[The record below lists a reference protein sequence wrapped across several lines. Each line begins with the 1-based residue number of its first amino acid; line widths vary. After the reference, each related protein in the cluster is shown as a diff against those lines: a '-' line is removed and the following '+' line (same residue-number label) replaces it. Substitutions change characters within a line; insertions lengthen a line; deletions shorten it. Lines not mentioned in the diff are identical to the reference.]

1 MKKRILIAIVIAAWC
16 TVLAAAADNGEA
28 IFKSQGCKSCHRPES
43 ASKVNPSLT
52 EIAQM
57 YQGKEDQLTRYLNG
71 EVEAIVKPDKAG
83 MMKRHIEKTK
93 QLSDAD
99 RKSIA
104 DFIMTYAK

>member
-1 MKKRILIAIVIAAWC
+1 MKKNILILFAIFALSAPAVAAEQ
-16 TVLAAAADNGEA
+16 GETL
-28 IFKSQGCKSCHRPES
+28 FKSQGCTACHRPES

-57 YQGKEDQLTRYLNG
+57 YRGKEDQLTLYLNG
-71 EVEAIVKPDKAG
+71 EAEAIVKPDKAG

-104 DFIMTYAK
+104 EFIMTYAK

>member
-1 MKKRILIAIVIAAWC
+1 MKRVIVVFIAVVWFGAPG
-16 TVLAAAADNGEA
+16 LAAEQGKDL
-28 IFKSQGCKSCHRPES
+28 FKSQGCTACHRPEGS
-43 ASKVNPSLT
+43 SKVNPSLT

-57 YQGKEDQLTRYLNG
+57 YQGKEDLLTKYLNG
-71 EVEAIVKPDKAG
+71 EAEAIVKPDKAG

-104 DFIMTYAK
+104 DFILTYAK

>member
-1 MKKRILIAIVIAAWC
+1 MKKRILIAIVMAAGF
-16 TVLAAAADNGEA
+16 TVSAAAADNGEA
-28 IFKSQGCKSCHRPES
+28 LFKSQGCTSCHRPQS
-43 ASKVNPSLT
+43 TSKVNPSLA

-57 YQGKEDQLTRYLNG
+57 YQGKEDRLVQYLNG
-71 EVEAIVKPDKAG
+71 EAEAIVKPDKAE

-104 DFIMTYAK
+104 DFMMTYAK

>member
-1 MKKRILIAIVIAAWC
+1 MKKLIVIFFAFFCFTAQA
-16 TVLAAAADNGEA
+16 LAAEQGESL
-28 IFKSQGCKSCHRPES
+28 FKSQGCTACHRPEGS
-43 ASKVNPSLT
+43 SKVNPSLT

-71 EVEAIVKPDKAG
+71 EAEAIVKPDKAG

-104 DFIMTYAK
+104 NFIMTFAK

>member
-1 MKKRILIAIVIAAWC
+1 MKKVIVIFTAVFCVTAPA
-16 TVLAAAADNGEA
+16 LAAEQGQTL
-28 IFKSQGCKSCHRPES
+28 FKSQGCTACHRPES
-43 ASKVNPSLT
+43 SSKVNPSLT

-71 EVEAIVKPDKAG
+71 EAEAIVKPDKAR

>member
-1 MKKRILIAIVIAAWC
+1 MKKVIVIFIAVFCFTAPA
-16 TVLAAAADNGEA
+16 LAAEQGQTL
-28 IFKSQGCKSCHRPES
+28 FKSQGCTACHRPES
-43 ASKVNPSLT
+43 SSKVNPSLT
-52 EIAQM
+52 EIAQL

-71 EVEAIVKPDKAG
+71 EAEAIVKPDKAG

-104 DFIMTYAK
+104 GFIMTYAK

>member
-1 MKKRILIAIVIAAWC
+1 MKKNILIIFAIFSLTAPA
-16 TVLAAAADNGEA
+16 LAAEQGEPL
-28 IFKSQGCKSCHRPES
+28 FKAQGCTACHRPEGS
-43 ASKVNPSLT
+43 SKVNPSLT

-57 YQGKEDQLTRYLNG
+57 YQGKEDQLMHYLNG
-71 EVEAIVKPDKAG
+71 EAEAIVKPDKAG

>member
-1 MKKRILIAIVIAAWC
+1 MKKYIVILIAVFCFTAPA
-16 TVLAAAADNGEA
+16 LAAEQGEA
-28 IFKSQGCKSCHRPES
+28 LFKSQGCTACHRPES
-43 ASKVNPSLT
+43 SSKVNPSLA
-52 EIAQM
+52 EIAHT
-57 YQGKEDQLTRYLNG
+57 YQGKENQLVHYLNG
-71 EVEAIVKPDKAG
+71 EAEAIVKPDKAG

>member
-1 MKKRILIAIVIAAWC
+1 MKKVTVIFIAVCCFSAPA
-16 TVLAAAADNGEA
+16 LAAEQGEA
-28 IFKSQGCKSCHRPES
+28 LFKSQGCTACHRPEGS
-43 ASKVNPSLT
+43 SKVNPSLT

-71 EVEAIVKPDKAG
+71 EAEAIVKPDKAG

-99 RKSIA
+99 RNSIS
-104 DFIMTYAK
+104 DFIMSYAK

>member
-1 MKKRILIAIVIAAWC
+1 MKKYIVIFIAVFCFTAP
-16 TVLAAAADNGEA
+16 TLAAEQGEA
-28 IFKSQGCKSCHRPES
+28 LFKSQGCTACHRPES
-43 ASKVNPSLT
+43 SSKVNPSLT

-71 EVEAIVKPDKAG
+71 EAEAIVKPDKAG

>member
-1 MKKRILIAIVIAAWC
+1 MKKYSVIFIAVFSFTAPA
-16 TVLAAAADNGEA
+16 LAAEQGEA
-28 IFKSQGCKSCHRPES
+28 LFKSHGCTACHRPEGS
-43 ASKVNPSLT
+43 SKVNPSLT

-71 EVEAIVKPDKAG
+71 EAEAIVKPDKAG